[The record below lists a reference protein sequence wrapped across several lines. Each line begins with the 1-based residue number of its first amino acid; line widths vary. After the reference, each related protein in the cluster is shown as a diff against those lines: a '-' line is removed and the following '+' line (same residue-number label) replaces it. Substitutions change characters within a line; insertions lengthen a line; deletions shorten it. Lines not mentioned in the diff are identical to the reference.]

1 MKRLKLFMTNYEAN
15 FFHSVGPVLRNHS
28 DELNL
33 KNFSLSGMKPT
44 SGRIYEGGRVYTVRP
59 GVGSNA
65 GFMCRKVEGVTT
77 AMKALLQ
84 DAKLMSREGKIDY
97 HETAFFLLSFIAHFI
112 DFLNRSLGCAPKLA
126 KQSLP
131 AWSETSSWLV

>member
-1 MKRLKLFMTNYEAN
+1 
-15 FFHSVGPVLRNHS
+15 
-28 DELNL
+28 
-33 KNFSLSGMKPT
+33 MKPT

-84 DAKLMSREGKIDY
+84 DAKLMSMEGKIDIIMKQLFCRF
-97 HETAFFLLSFIAHFI
+97 HSLPIFIN
-112 DFLNRSLGCAPKLA
+112 FLNRSLGCAPKLA
-126 KQSLP
+126 K
-131 AWSETSSWLV
+131 

>member
-1 MKRLKLFMTNYEAN
+1 
-15 FFHSVGPVLRNHS
+15 
-28 DELNL
+28 
-33 KNFSLSGMKPT
+33 MKPT

-84 DAKLMSREGKIDY
+84 DAKIMSMEGKIDIIKDVIVGDIGY
-97 HETAFFLLSFIAHFI
+97 GHF
-112 DFLNRSLGCAPKLA
+112 CCP
-126 KQSLP
+126 
-131 AWSETSSWLV
+131 TSKG

>member
-1 MKRLKLFMTNYEAN
+1 
-15 FFHSVGPVLRNHS
+15 
-28 DELNL
+28 
-33 KNFSLSGMKPT
+33 MKPT

-65 GFMCRKVEGVTT
+65 GFMCRKVAGVTT

-84 DAKLMSREGKIDY
+84 DAKLMAMEGKIDIMKQLFCCI
-97 HETAFFLLSFIAHFI
+97 HSLPIFI
-112 DFLNRSLGCAPKLA
+112 DFLNRSLGCAPELA

-131 AWSETSSWLV
+131 AWS

>member
-1 MKRLKLFMTNYEAN
+1 
-15 FFHSVGPVLRNHS
+15 
-28 DELNL
+28 
-33 KNFSLSGMKPT
+33 MKPT

-97 HETAFFLLSFIAHFI
+97 HETVFCFFHSLTILI
-112 DFLNRSLGCAPKLA
+112 DFLNRSLGCAPELA